1 MKEIEYQ
8 ANLSK
13 KFVTFLDTQTERY
26 TVFGTAPASV
36 YLGAVLKRNLIC
48 FLDEDE
54 NIVGNLL
61 LNKEIIHPKQVKK
74 KQKIILPFTQDSIID
89 DIKKRYKSLDF
100 IIAKDI

>member
-1 MKEIEYQ
+1 MKKTNQ
-8 ANLSK
+8 
-13 KFVTFLDTQTERY
+13 
-26 TVFGTAPASV
+26 
-36 YLGAVLKRNLIC
+36 
-48 FLDEDE
+48 FLDE
-54 NIVGNLL
+54 NRLGKLL